1 MTLSEAR
8 EELKRLEMEEFA
20 YGYAMGSLH
29 YDGETGAPRD
39 TYIPRGK
46 ALGILSGVGYQLA
59 TGERSERLLDA
70 LSEHMDELTSAERR
84 TGVAVV
90 VQRAHGIAVGELLQ
104 LQSLQFLSRL

>member
-59 TGERSERLLDA
+59 TGERSDLALDSA
-70 LSEHMDELTSAERR
+70 VEHVAGLVREQRR
-84 TGVAVV
+84 
-90 VQRAHGIAVGELLQ
+90 
-104 LQSLQFLSRL
+104 